1 MNRRCIVNT
10 IKMDGKVLKVIAAV
24 FIATTIGFAGLFAF
38 EYSAYSSTQSNYSN
52 LQGSYSSLVTTY
64 DNVQGSIVLKD
75 AFSHWD
81 YIAIENLSLV
91 MPQYMANAT
100 LHWIGGPL
108 TGTYNGASQINSTW
122 NKFFNLWSA
131 VWFYTV
137 NPPTV
142 AVNGNSATVTS
153 LNQFVLTPYTDQQ
166 QVQYLNVSYTL
177 NYDKMGQNWYIQN
190 EVWHIVGSGYI
201 SYTGAQVAALEA
213 QTNVTAAAFSH
224 WNNIAIENSA
234 LIAPEYAQNATLR
247 WEGGPL
253 TGDYSG
259 ISNITATWNKFF
271 NIWSAVWFYATSPP
285 SVTITGNYANVT
297 SDNQFILTPFS
308 NQSQV
313 QYLNITYTLDFVHT
327 GSLWL
332 IYNEIWHISGSGYIS
347 FAQETSEYNTLS
359 SLAFNHWNN
368 IAIENTTA
376 VMEEYASNA
385 TLYWVHGPL
394 AGNYTGLT
402 AINST
407 WSKFFGLWSAVW
419 FYSENQPV
427 ITISGNNAYVNSVV
441 QFVVQNASNSSQFK
455 YINVT
460 YTIDYHSTGFNA
472 KTGTFTYLIVY
483 EEFNNTA
490 EGPLSRV

>member
-1 MNRRCIVNT
+1 MNGN
-10 IKMDGKVLKVIAAV
+10 VLKVIAAV

-38 EYSAYSSTQSNYSN
+38 EYSAYSNTQNNYSS

-91 MPQYMANAT
+91 MPQYLSNAT

-108 TGTYNGASQINSTW
+108 TGNYTGLSEINSTW
-122 NKFFNLWSA
+122 ARFFNLWSA

-142 AVNGNSATVTS
+142 SVNGNTATVAS
-153 LNQFVLTPYTDQQ
+153 LNQFVLTPFSDEQ
-166 QVQYLNVSYTL
+166 QVQYLNVSYNI
-177 NYDKMGQNWYIQN
+177 NYVKMGDNWYIQN
-190 EVWHIVGSGYI
+190 EVWHIVGSGFI
-201 SYTGAQVAALEA
+201 SYTATQVNTLEA
-213 QTNVTAAAFSH
+213 QNNVSAAAFSH
-224 WNNIAIENSA
+224 WNDIAIESTA
-234 LIAPEYAQNATLR
+234 LIGPQYAQNATLH
-247 WEGGPL
+247 WIGGPL
-253 TGDYSG
+253 TGTYSG
-259 ISNITATWNKFF
+259 VSNITTTWNKFF
-271 NIWSAVWFYATSPP
+271 GLWSAVWFYATAPP
-285 SVTITGNYANVT
+285 SVQLDGSFANVT
-297 SDNQFILTPFS
+297 SNNQFVLTPFD

-313 QYLNITYTLDFVHT
+313 QYLNISYTLDFVHT
-327 GSLWL
+327 GSVWL
-332 IYNEIWHISGSGYIS
+332 IYNEVWKITGSGFVS
-347 FAQETSEYNTLS
+347 FAQESAEYNAVS

-368 IAIENTTA
+368 IAIENTTL
-376 VMEEYASNA
+376 VMEQYASNA

-402 AINST
+402 EINST

-419 FYSENQPV
+419 FYSESPPV
-427 ITISGNNAYVNSVV
+427 ITISGSNAYVNSVV

-460 YTIDYHSTGFNA
+460 YTIEYHSTGFDA
-472 KTGTFTYLIVY
+472 RTGGFSYQILY

-490 EGPLSRV
+490 EGPLSKV